1 MPGIDRI
8 GQSNNITI
16 SQLFLL
22 LHATIYQIALPSQ
35 TRRRD
40 RRRQDTQE
48 TLLQTARSATLQ
60 LHLRPVFW
68 NTWRNLQQKTQHRL
82 VLLSLYPSRHSRP
95 MLWGSHPLLQLE
107 NEDPATQKNG
117 GEYCRFY
124 SEVWGEMMLYY
135 KFKRRL
141 ALSHLYIRY
150 HEQKIKIN
158 SRLITGSSGA
168 LSS

>member
-8 GQSNNITI
+8 GQSNNLTI

-107 NEDPATQKNG
+107 MRIQLPKKTEESIADFIRKYEERWCCITNLSVDWPYLT
-117 GEYCRFY
+117 CIFDTM
-124 SEVWGEMMLYY
+124 S
-135 KFKRRL
+135 RR
-141 ALSHLYIRY
+141 
-150 HEQKIKIN
+150 
-158 SRLITGSSGA
+158 
-168 LSS
+168 